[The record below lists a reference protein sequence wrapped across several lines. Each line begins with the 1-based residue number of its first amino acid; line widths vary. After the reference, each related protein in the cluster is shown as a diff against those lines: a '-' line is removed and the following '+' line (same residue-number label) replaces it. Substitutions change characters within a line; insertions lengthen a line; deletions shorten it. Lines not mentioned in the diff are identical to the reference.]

1 MNSIK
6 IAVIQLSFP
15 LQGYTRDLV
24 NALTE
29 KGCIVDLIINSD
41 CDKNFID
48 LSSITCNVCEINK
61 NKIVGYLE
69 RIRGRIAQ
77 YTNALP
83 YINSFITRR
92 DVCSVIDKLNKHDV
106 LIGIEKNGLE
116 MAYLWSKKN
125 HNIPV
130 VYWSLELYIED
141 HFAYKNFRWQRK
153 SEKFC
158 HQNAEGTII
167 QDKYRWLALK
177 TANDVRNDNVFYLP
191 IVVRKN
197 MATNVIDKSNTCITN
212 PIKLLYFGI
221 IDKNRMSFDIV
232 RQIQRFKEL
241 NVKLRLHGPVVNK
254 TNNKIFDENI
264 PPTIKITT
272 NLVSEKEVYDIIN
285 ENDIGIALYKSDNSN
300 DYYTIYSS
308 QKIALYLQ
316 CGKPIIVW
324 QTEPAKDLF
333 NRYKCGV
340 MINNLEE
347 LEEAVQKIQQY
358 YDNYQKE
365 ALRAFSDIYDS
376 DIYWDNLINFLIQR
390 LNKIGI
396 T

>member
-29 KGCIVDLIINSD
+29 KGCIVDLIISSD
-41 CDKNFID
+41 CNRNFID
-48 LSSITCNVCEINK
+48 LSSITCNVFEINK
-61 NKIVGYLE
+61 NIILEYLE
-69 RIRGRIAQ
+69 KIRVKVAQ
-77 YTNALP
+77 YTNTLT

-92 DVCSVIDKLNKHDV
+92 DVCSVMDNMNKHDV

-130 VYWSLELYIED
+130 IYWSLELYIED
-141 HFAYKNFRWQRK
+141 HCAYKSYKWQRK
-153 SEKFC
+153 NEKFC
-158 HQNAEGTII
+158 HQNAHGTII

-177 TANDVRNDNVFYLP
+177 TVNKVRSDNVFYLP
-191 IVVRKN
+191 IGVRKN
-197 MATNVIDKSNTCITN
+197 IATNVIDKSNTCITN
-212 PIKLLYFGI
+212 SIKLLYFGV

-232 RQIQRFKEL
+232 RQIKRFKEL
-241 NVKLRLHGPVVNK
+241 NVELRLHGPVMNK
-254 TNNKIFDENI
+254 TNDKIFDENI
-264 PPTIKITT
+264 PSKIKITT
-272 NLVSEKEVYDIIN
+272 NLVSEKEIYGIIH
-285 ENDIGIALYKSDNSN
+285 ESHIGIALYKTDNSN

-333 NRYKCGV
+333 NIYECGIA
-340 MINNLEE
+340 INKLDE

-358 YDNYQKE
+358 YDKYQKE
-365 ALRAFSDIYDS
+365 ALRAFSEIYDS
-376 DIYWDNLINFLIQR
+376 DIYWDKLINFIIQ
-390 LNKIGI
+390 
-396 T
+396 